1 MNVGFF
7 IFAANHNRKER
18 VPIYKVWN
26 LLNKAFINASNNCQD
41 LTLKDAYRA
50 MFPMD
55 NWHDILVSQGTIE
68 TIGNV
73 NEDLVGFEI
82 VIESDSTDIL
92 KEFELAMN
100 RYFNMAGL
108 NLEIVGRA
116 VDYDKKIS
124 MSTDYHHIYYKEAFV
139 ISGEIE
145 ESDFYCDYDN
155 LEQVQK
161 LLIDFLESNTRL
173 NEEEIVAH
181 VETTGYDLNDME
193 GLEKA
198 FKVTMEHFNINGDF
212 KIEKIKIDERKKY
225 IMNYKAKFLIDTLSQ
240 SIKTLEMHEERNGR
254 DYLIGSVL
262 ANLYLVRN
270 DFEDYLHE
278 EHDVNLMSEEIP
290 F

>member
-1 MNVGFF
+1 MGTSVILITRGCQ
-7 IFAANHNRKER
+7 
-18 VPIYKVWN
+18 KVWN
-26 LLNKAFINASNNCQD
+26 LLNKAYSEASNNCQD

-55 NWHDILVSQGTIE
+55 NWHDILVSQGVIE

-116 VDYDKKIS
+116 VDYDKRIS
-124 MSTDYHHIYYKEAFV
+124 MSTDYHYIYYKEAFI
-139 ISGEIE
+139 ISGKIE
-145 ESDFYCDYDN
+145 GSDFYCDYDN
-155 LEQVQK
+155 LEQVQR

-173 NEEEIVAH
+173 NEEEIVTH
-181 VETTGYDLNDME
+181 VEATEYDLNDME

-198 FKVTMEHFNINGDF
+198 FKVVMKHFNVNGDF

-225 IMNYKAKFLIDTLSQ
+225 IMNYKAQFMIDTLSQ
-240 SIKTLEMHEERNGR
+240 SIKSLEMHEERNGR
-254 DYLIGSVL
+254 DYLISSVL
-262 ANLYLVRN
+262 GNLYLVRN

>member
-7 IFAANHNRKER
+7 IFADNHNRKER
-18 VPIYKVWN
+18 VPVYKVWN
-26 LLNKAFINASNNCQD
+26 LLNKAYSEASNSCQD
-41 LTLKDAYRA
+41 LILKDAYRA

-55 NWHDILVSQGTIE
+55 NWHDILVSQGVIE

-73 NEDLVGFEI
+73 IEDLVGFEI
-82 VIESDSTDIL
+82 VIESNSTDIL
-92 KEFELAMN
+92 NEFELAMN

-124 MSTDYHHIYYKEAFV
+124 MSTDYHHVYYKEAFI

-145 ESDFYCDYDN
+145 GSNFYCDYDD
-155 LEQVQK
+155 LEQVQR
-161 LLIDFLESNTRL
+161 LLVDFLESDTRL
-173 NEEEIVAH
+173 NEEEIFAH
-181 VETTGYDLNDME
+181 VEATGYDLNDME

-198 FKVTMEHFNINGDF
+198 FKVAMKHFNVNGDF

-225 IMNYKAKFLIDTLSQ
+225 TMNYKAQFLIDTLSQ
-240 SIKTLEMHEERNGR
+240 SIKALEMHEERNGR
-254 DYLIGSVL
+254 DYLISSVL
-262 ANLYLVRN
+262 GNLYLVRN

-278 EHDVNLMSEEIP
+278 EHDVNLISEEIP

>member
-1 MNVGFF
+1 MILITRGCQ
-7 IFAANHNRKER
+7 
-18 VPIYKVWN
+18 KVWN
-26 LLNKAFINASNNCQD
+26 LLNKTYSEASNNCQD

-55 NWHDILVSQGTIE
+55 NWHDILVSQGIIE

-82 VIESDSTDIL
+82 VVESDSTDIL

-124 MSTDYHHIYYKEAFV
+124 MSTDYHHVYYKEAFI

-145 ESDFYCDYDN
+145 GSDFYCDYDD
-155 LEQVQK
+155 LKQVQR
-161 LLIDFLESNTRL
+161 LLVDFLKSDTKL

-181 VETTGYDLNDME
+181 VEATGYDLNDME
-193 GLEKA
+193 GLEKT
-198 FKVTMEHFNINGDF
+198 FKVAMKHFNVNGDF
-212 KIEKIKIDERKKY
+212 KIEKIEINERKKY
-225 IMNYKAKFLIDTLSQ
+225 TMNYKAQFLIDTLSQ
-240 SIKTLEMHEERNGR
+240 SIKALEMHEERNGR
-254 DYLIGSVL
+254 DYLISSVL
-262 ANLYLVRN
+262 GNLYLVRN

>member
-7 IFAANHNRKER
+7 IFAANRNRKER

-26 LLNKAFINASNNCQD
+26 LLNEAFTNASNNCQD

-55 NWHDILVSQGTIE
+55 NWHDILVSQGVIE

-82 VIESDSTDIL
+82 VIESDSADIL
-92 KEFELAMN
+92 KEFELVMN

-116 VDYDKKIS
+116 VDYEKKIS
-124 MSTDYHHIYYKEAFV
+124 MSTDYHHVYYKEAFI
-139 ISGEIE
+139 ISGKIG

-155 LEQVQK
+155 LEQVQR
-161 LLIDFLESNTRL
+161 LLVDFLGSNTRL

-181 VETTGYDLNDME
+181 VEATGYDLNDME

-198 FKVTMEHFNINGDF
+198 FKLAMEHFNVNGNF
-212 KIEKIKIDERKKY
+212 KIEKIKIDKRKKY
-225 IMNYKAKFLIDTLSQ
+225 TMNYKAKFLIDTLSQ

-278 EHDVNLMSEEIP
+278 EHEVNLMSEEIP

>member
-7 IFAANHNRKER
+7 IFAANRNRKER
-18 VPIYKVWN
+18 VPVYKVWN
-26 LLNKAFINASNNCQD
+26 LLNEAFTNSSNNCQD

-50 MFPMD
+50 IFPMD
-55 NWHDILVSQGTIE
+55 NWHDIFVSQGVIE

-124 MSTDYHHIYYKEAFV
+124 MSTDYHHVYYKEAFI
-139 ISGEIE
+139 ISGKIE

-155 LEQVQK
+155 LEQVQR

-181 VETTGYDLNDME
+181 VEATGYNLNDME

-198 FKVTMEHFNINGDF
+198 FKVAMEHFNINGNF

-225 IMNYKAKFLIDTLSQ
+225 TMNYKAKFLIDTLSQ

-278 EHDVNLMSEEIP
+278 EHEVNLISEEIP

>member
-1 MNVGFF
+1 MGTFVILITRGCQ
-7 IFAANHNRKER
+7 
-18 VPIYKVWN
+18 KVWN
-26 LLNKAFINASNNCQD
+26 LLNKTYSEASNNCQD

-55 NWHDILVSQGTIE
+55 NWHDILVSQGIIE

-82 VIESDSTDIL
+82 VVESDSTDIL

-124 MSTDYHHIYYKEAFV
+124 MSTDYHHVYYKEAFI

-145 ESDFYCDYDN
+145 GSDFYCDYDD
-155 LEQVQK
+155 LKQVQR
-161 LLIDFLESNTRL
+161 LLVDFLKSDTKL

-181 VETTGYDLNDME
+181 VEATGYDLNDME
-193 GLEKA
+193 GLEKT
-198 FKVTMEHFNINGDF
+198 FKVAMKHFNVNGDF
-212 KIEKIKIDERKKY
+212 KIEKIEINERKKY
-225 IMNYKAKFLIDTLSQ
+225 TMNYKAQFLIDTLSQ
-240 SIKTLEMHEERNGR
+240 SIKALEMHEERNGR
-254 DYLIGSVL
+254 DYLISSVL
-262 ANLYLVRN
+262 GNLYLVRN

>member
-7 IFAANHNRKER
+7 IFAANCNRKER
-18 VPIYKVWN
+18 VPVYKIWN
-26 LLNKAFINASNNCQD
+26 LLNKAYSEASNSCQE

-55 NWHDILVSQGTIE
+55 NWHDMFTSQGTIDV
-68 TIGNV
+68 IGDV

-82 VIESDSTDIL
+82 VIESDSADIL

-100 RYFNMAGL
+100 RYFNMARL

-124 MSTDYHHIYYKEAFV
+124 MSIDYHHVYYKEAFI

-145 ESDFYCDYDN
+145 GSEFYCDYDD
-155 LEQVQK
+155 LEQVQR
-161 LLIDFLESNTRL
+161 LLVDFLESDTNFSKQ
-173 NEEEIVAH
+173 EIITY
-181 VETTGYDLNDME
+181 VESTGYDLKDIE

-198 FKVTMEHFNINGDF
+198 FKIAMDHFNFNGDF
-212 KIEKIKIDERKKY
+212 KIEKIEINERKKY
-225 IMNYKAKFLIDTLSQ
+225 RMNYKAQFLIDTLSQ
-240 SIKTLEMHEERNGR
+240 SIKALEMHEERNGR
-254 DYLIGSVL
+254 DYLISSVL
-262 ANLYLVRN
+262 GNLYLVRN

>member
-7 IFAANHNRKER
+7 IFAADHNRKER
-18 VPIYKVWN
+18 VPVYKVWN
-26 LLNKAFINASNNCQD
+26 LLNKAYSEASNSCQD

-55 NWHDILVSQGTIE
+55 NWHDILVSQGVIE

-82 VIESDSTDIL
+82 VIESNSTDIL

-116 VDYDKKIS
+116 VDYDKRIS
-124 MSTDYHHIYYKEAFV
+124 MSTDYHHIYYKEAFI
-139 ISGEIE
+139 ISGKIE
-145 ESDFYCDYDN
+145 GSDFYCDYDN
-155 LEQVQK
+155 LEQVQR
-161 LLIDFLESNTRL
+161 LLVDFLESDTRL
-173 NEEEIVAH
+173 NEEEIVTH
-181 VETTGYDLNDME
+181 VEATGYDLNDME

-198 FKVTMEHFNINGDF
+198 FKVVMKHFNVNGDF

-225 IMNYKAKFLIDTLSQ
+225 TMNYKAQFLIDTLSQ
-240 SIKTLEMHEERNGR
+240 SIKALEMHEERNGR
-254 DYLIGSVL
+254 DYLISSVL
-262 ANLYLVRN
+262 GNLYLVRN

-278 EHDVNLMSEEIP
+278 EHDVNLISEEIP

>member
-7 IFAANHNRKER
+7 IFADNHNRKER
-18 VPIYKVWN
+18 VPVYKVWN
-26 LLNKAFINASNNCQD
+26 LLNKAYSEASNNCQD

-50 MFPMD
+50 MFPID
-55 NWHDILVSQGTIE
+55 NWHDILVSQGVIE

-82 VIESDSTDIL
+82 VVESDSTDIL

-116 VDYDKKIS
+116 VDYDKRIS
-124 MSTDYHHIYYKEAFV
+124 MSTDYHHVYYKEALI

-145 ESDFYCDYDN
+145 GSDFYCDYDN
-155 LEQVQK
+155 LEQVQR
-161 LLIDFLESNTRL
+161 LLVDFLESDTRL
-173 NEEEIVAH
+173 NEEEIVTH
-181 VETTGYDLNDME
+181 VEATGYDLNDME

-198 FKVTMEHFNINGDF
+198 FKVAMKHFNVNGDF

-225 IMNYKAKFLIDTLSQ
+225 TMNYKAKFLIDTLSQ

-278 EHDVNLMSEEIP
+278 EHEVNLISEEIP

>member
-1 MNVGFF
+1 MILITRGCQ
-7 IFAANHNRKER
+7 
-18 VPIYKVWN
+18 KVWN
-26 LLNKAFINASNNCQD
+26 LLNKAYSEASNNCQD

-55 NWHDILVSQGTIE
+55 NWHDILVSQGVIE

-116 VDYDKKIS
+116 VDYDKRIS
-124 MSTDYHHIYYKEAFV
+124 MSTDYHYIYYKEAFI
-139 ISGEIE
+139 ISGKIE
-145 ESDFYCDYDN
+145 GSDFYCDYDN
-155 LEQVQK
+155 LEQVQR

-173 NEEEIVAH
+173 NEEEIVTH
-181 VETTGYDLNDME
+181 VEATEYDLNDME

-198 FKVTMEHFNINGDF
+198 FKVVMKHFNVNGDF

-225 IMNYKAKFLIDTLSQ
+225 IMNYKAQFMIDTLSQ
-240 SIKTLEMHEERNGR
+240 SIKSLEMHEERNGR
-254 DYLIGSVL
+254 DYLISSVL
-262 ANLYLVRN
+262 GNLYLVRN

>member
-173 NEEEIVAH
+173 KEEEIVAH